1 MAYPNQHIVIEI
13 PHDLRNHDIVPDTI
27 TITFN
32 LDIESTDKTC
42 SIVNNAGRALS
53 KKKVLIL
60 GSNEIDT
67 IKNSGIYETN
77 KDLYVSENEHEEK
90 LLQGI

>member
-1 MAYPNQHIVIEI
+1 MVTEI
-13 PHDLRNHDIVPDTI
+13 PHDLRNHAIGPDTI